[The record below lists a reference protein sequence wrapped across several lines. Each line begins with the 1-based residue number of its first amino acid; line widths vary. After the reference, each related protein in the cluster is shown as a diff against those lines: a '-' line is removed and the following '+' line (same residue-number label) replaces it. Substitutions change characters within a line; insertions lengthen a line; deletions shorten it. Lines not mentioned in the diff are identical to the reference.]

1 MDRDLEVFKAC
12 ADETRLRILVLLGQG
27 QLCVCE
33 IVDVLD
39 MPQGKVSRHLAVLRR
54 AGLVEDER
62 RGTWI
67 HYSLSENRS
76 ENRSEN
82 GSENGSESG
91 SEIRQTTPLTRRLLA
106 YLKGEARD
114 HKVSCCDLQ
123 RLQELCDCGEIC
135 VSGKPLAVGT
145 RAQRV

>member
-1 MDRDLEVFKAC
+1 MDRDVEIFKAC

-54 AGLVEDER
+54 AGLVDDER
-62 RGTWI
+62 KGTWI
-67 HYSLSENRS
+67 HYSLS
-76 ENRSEN
+76 
-82 GSENGSESG
+82 GSQQATTGS
-91 SEIRQTTPLTRRLLA
+91 RQATPLTRRLLA
-106 YLKGEARD
+106 YLIDEARD
-114 HKVSCCDLQ
+114 HEISCCDLQ

-145 RAQRV
+145 RAQRVSAAASSR

>member
-1 MDRDLEVFKAC
+1 MNHDLEIFKAC

-67 HYSLSENRS
+67 HYSLR
-76 ENRSEN
+76 
-82 GSENGSESG
+82 GSG
-91 SEIRQTTPLTRRLLA
+91 SGSGESTPLTRRLIA
-106 YLKGEARD
+106 YLKGEARA
-114 HKVSCCDLQ
+114 HEVSCCDLE
-123 RLQELCDCGEIC
+123 RLRELCDCGEIC

-145 RAQRV
+145 RAQRVSAAASGR